1 MISIIS
7 FMSVATIIGTVIY
20 IAIAKIFD
28 GIEEM
33 LKDKRKRG
41 ER

>member
-1 MISIIS
+1 MTNVVV
-7 FMSVATIIGTVIY
+7 FMSVAMIIGTAIY

>member
-1 MISIIS
+1 MISIIA
-7 FMSVATIIGTVIY
+7 FMSVATIIGTVMY

-33 LKDKRKRG
+33 LKKKG
-41 ER
+41 K